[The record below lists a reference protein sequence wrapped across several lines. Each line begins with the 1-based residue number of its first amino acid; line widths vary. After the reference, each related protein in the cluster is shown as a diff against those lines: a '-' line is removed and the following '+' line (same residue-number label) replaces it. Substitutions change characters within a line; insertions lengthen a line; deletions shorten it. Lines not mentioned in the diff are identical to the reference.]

1 MTFAEATNAP
11 AGPNPGKRPTPRFL
25 GRLSAPQARIWLLIA
40 ATWVAS
46 LLGAGWLSTL
56 PALSGLGV
64 RVDWFWLAAGFY
76 LAELLVVHL
85 QFRRDAHTLS
95 VSEVPMAIGLLMA
108 TPIDLVL
115 GQVVG
120 SAVALFIH
128 RRQKPIKLIFN
139 VGQLVLQ
146 TVAAV
151 AVFRVVAVTPLEFD
165 LLNVAGLAIALLA
178 ALLVGHGAVAAAI
191 RATGGRETLKE
202 SLRVLAVSSAGTVAA
217 SLLGVVGA
225 VTLVAAPEIWWIGFV
240 PAVLVFVAYRAYVS
254 QARDRQRI
262 SALSESATNLQLH
275 PELDQAVTA
284 AASQVL
290 DLVKAE
296 RAAVILFSTLQ
307 DPRTYVTF
315 VDSEGG
321 GETMTPHRISWE
333 SDLKELA
340 ASGRRLLGT
349 DELSTLGLI
358 LDGYKTKQ
366 AMIEVLKVGREPAG
380 LLAGVN
386 RLGDVSLFTDD
397 DLHLLATLGSQLST
411 TLENARLS
419 ETLAEVLSL
428 KDQLEAL
435 VEAKGRL
442 VASVSHELRNPLT
455 GVVGLAAVIREI
467 AADRL
472 DEDTLEMLDLILEQ
486 GNELS
491 NILEDLLSHARA
503 EAGTLSIRPEQFDLS
518 DEVAYIASSQ
528 NFTVP
533 VDLPTAWAFADRF
546 RVRQVLRNLATNARR
561 YGGPNVRVEI
571 SMHDSTVNAS
581 VIDDGPGV
589 SASSE
594 SSIFEAYKS
603 AHDQREHTG
612 SVGLGLSISRSMA
625 QMMGGDVIYRR
636 IQGETWFTL
645 TLPVIAVPVEV

>member
-1 MTFAEATNAP
+1 MV
-11 AGPNPGKRPTPRFL
+11 
-25 GRLSAPQARIWLLIA
+25 
-40 ATWVAS
+40 WVAS
-46 LLGAGWLSTL
+46 LLGARWMWTL
-56 PALSGLGV
+56 PAPSGFGV
-64 RVDWFWLAAGFY
+64 QVEWFWLAPGFY

-115 GQVVG
+115 GQVGG
-120 SAVALFIH
+120 SALALLVQ

-151 AVFRVVAVTPLEFD
+151 AVFRAFAATPLEFD
-165 LLNVAGLAIALLA
+165 LLSVAGLAAALLA
-178 ALLVGHGAVAAAI
+178 ALFVGHGAVAAAI
-191 RATGGRETLKE
+191 RTTGGRETLKE

-225 VTLVAAPEIWWIGFV
+225 VILVAAPEIWWVGFI

-262 SALSESATNLQLH
+262 GALYESATKLQLH
-275 PELDQAVTA
+275 TELDEAVTA
-284 AASQVL
+284 AATQVL
-290 DLVKAE
+290 DLIKAE
-296 RAAVILFSTLQ
+296 RVAVILFSTLQ
-307 DPRTYVTF
+307 DSRTYVTF
-315 VDSEGG
+315 VDSDGSSEA
-321 GETMTPHRISWE
+321 MTPHRISWE
-333 SDLKELA
+333 SDLRDLA
-340 ASGRRLLGT
+340 ASGRRLLAS
-349 DELSTLGLI
+349 DELPTLELI

-366 AMIEVLKVGREPAG
+366 ALVEVLKVGREPAG
-380 LLAGVN
+380 LLAGIN

-397 DLHLLATLGSQLST
+397 DLHLLAMLGSQLST

-419 ETLAEVLSL
+419 DTLSELRSL

-442 VASVSHELRNPLT
+442 VASVSHELRTPLT
-455 GVVGLAAVIREI
+455 GVVGMAALIREI

-491 NILEDLLSHARA
+491 NILDDLLSHARA
-503 EAGTLSIRPEQFDLS
+503 EAGTLSIRPEQFDLR
-518 DEVAYIASSQ
+518 DEVAYIAASQ

-533 VDLPTAWAFADRF
+533 IDLVTAWAFADRL

-561 YGGPNVRVEI
+561 YGGSNVRVEI
-571 SMHDSTVNAS
+571 SMHDGTVTAS

-589 SASSE
+589 PASAE
-594 SSIFEAYKS
+594 SAIFEAYRS
-603 AHDQREHTG
+603 AHDQNEHTG
-612 SVGLGLSISRSMA
+612 SVGLGLSLSRSMA

-636 IQGETWFTL
+636 IQGETWFSL
-645 TLPVIAVPVEV
+645 TLPVVAVPIEV

>member
-1 MTFAEATNAP
+1 MV
-11 AGPNPGKRPTPRFL
+11 
-25 GRLSAPQARIWLLIA
+25 
-40 ATWVAS
+40 WVAS
-46 LLGAGWLSTL
+46 LLGARWMWTL
-56 PALSGLGV
+56 PAPSGFGV
-64 RVDWFWLAAGFY
+64 QVKWFWLAPGFY

-120 SAVALFIH
+120 SALALLVQ

-151 AVFRVVAVTPLEFD
+151 AVFRAFAVTPLEFD
-165 LLNVAGLAIALLA
+165 LLSVAGLAAALLA
-178 ALLVGHGAVAAAI
+178 ALFVGHGAVAAAI
-191 RATGGRETLKE
+191 RTTGDRETLKE

-225 VTLVAAPEIWWIGFV
+225 VILVAAPEIWWVGFI

-262 SALSESATNLQLH
+262 GALYESATKLQLH
-275 PELDQAVTA
+275 LELDEAVTA
-284 AASQVL
+284 AATQVL
-290 DLVKAE
+290 DLIKAE
-296 RAAVILFSTLQ
+296 RVAVILFSTLQ
-307 DPRTYVTF
+307 DSRTYVTF
-315 VDSEGG
+315 VDCDGASEA
-321 GETMTPHRISWE
+321 MTPHRISWE
-333 SDLKELA
+333 SDLRDLA
-340 ASGRRLLGT
+340 ASGRRLLAS
-349 DELSTLGLI
+349 DELPTLELI

-366 AMIEVLKVGREPAG
+366 ALVEVLRVGREPAG
-380 LLAGVN
+380 LLAGIN

-397 DLHLLATLGSQLST
+397 DLHLLAMLGSQLST

-419 ETLAEVLSL
+419 DTLSELRSL

-442 VASVSHELRNPLT
+442 VASVSHELRTPLT
-455 GVVGLAAVIREI
+455 GVVGMAALIREI

-491 NILEDLLSHARA
+491 NILDDLLSHARA
-503 EAGTLSIRPEQFDLS
+503 EAGTLSIRPEQFDLR
-518 DEVAYIASSQ
+518 DEVAYIAASQ

-533 VDLPTAWAFADRF
+533 IDLVTAWAFADRL

-571 SMHDSTVNAS
+571 SMHDGTVTAS

-589 SASSE
+589 PASAE
-594 SSIFEAYKS
+594 SAIFEAYRS
-603 AHDQREHTG
+603 AHDQNEHTG
-612 SVGLGLSISRSMA
+612 SVGLGLSLSRSMA

-636 IQGETWFTL
+636 IQGETWFSL
-645 TLPVIAVPVEV
+645 TLPVVAIPIEV

>member
-1 MTFAEATNAP
+1 MTLAKTANAP
-11 AGPNPGKRPTPRFL
+11 SPGPGRPTKGL
-25 GRLSAPQARIWLLIA
+25 IGRLSTPQGRIWSLIA
-40 ATWVAS
+40 VVWVAS
-46 LLGAGWLSTL
+46 LLGARWMWTL
-56 PALSGLGV
+56 PAPSGFGV
-64 RVDWFWLAAGFY
+64 QVEWFWLAPGFY

-120 SAVALFIH
+120 SALALLVH

-151 AVFRVVAVTPLEFD
+151 AVFRVVAATPLEFD
-165 LLNVAGLAIALLA
+165 LPSVAGLAVALLA
-178 ALLVGHGAVAAAI
+178 ALFVGHGAVAAAI

-202 SLRVLAVSSAGTVAA
+202 GLRVLAVSSAGTVAA

-225 VTLVAAPEIWWIGFV
+225 VILVAAPEIWWVGFI
-240 PAVLVFVAYRAYVS
+240 PAVLVVVAYRAYVS

-262 SALSESATNLQLH
+262 GALYESATNLQLH
-275 PELDQAVTA
+275 PELDKAVA
-284 AASQVL
+284 AAAGQVL

-307 DPRTYVTF
+307 DSRTYVTF
-315 VDSEGG
+315 VDSDGG

-333 SDLKELA
+333 SDLRELA
-340 ASGRRLLGT
+340 ASGRRLLAP
-349 DELSTLGLI
+349 DELPTLGMI
-358 LDGYKTKQ
+358 LDGYKMKQ
-366 AMIEVLKVGREPAG
+366 AVVEVLKVGREPAG

-386 RLGDVSLFTDD
+386 RLGDVSIFTDD

-419 ETLAEVLSL
+419 ETLVEVRSL

-491 NILEDLLSHARA
+491 NILEDLLSHAKA
-503 EAGTLSIRPEQFDLS
+503 EAGTLSIRPEQFDLC
-518 DEVAYIASSQ
+518 DEVAYVASTQ
-528 NFTVP
+528 NFNVP
-533 VDLPTAWAFADRF
+533 SDLMTAWAFADRL

-571 SMHDSTVNAS
+571 SKQVATVTAS

-589 SASSE
+589 PASAE
-594 SSIFEAYKS
+594 SAIFEAYRS
-603 AHDQREHTG
+603 AHDQNEHTG
-612 SVGLGLSISRSMA
+612 SVGLGLSLSRSMA
-625 QMMGGDVIYRR
+625 QMMGGDVVYRR
-636 IQGETWFTL
+636 IQGETWFSL
-645 TLPVIAVPVEV
+645 TLPVVAVPIEA